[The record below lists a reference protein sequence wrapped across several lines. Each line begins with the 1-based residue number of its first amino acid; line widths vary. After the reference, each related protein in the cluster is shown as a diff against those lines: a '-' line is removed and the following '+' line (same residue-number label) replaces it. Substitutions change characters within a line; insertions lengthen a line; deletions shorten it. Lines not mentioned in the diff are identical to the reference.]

1 LAADYNGV
9 RVNIL
14 RQQNFEI
21 LLGLSQRQ
29 LFKNMP
35 QVSIGFQ
42 TIGFGGLDKTEEGGA
57 GHRAIRAAREQPILP
72 SDHIGTDGIFYQ
84 IVVRS

>member
-1 LAADYNGV
+1 
-9 RVNIL
+9 
-14 RQQNFEI
+14 
-21 LLGLSQRQ
+21 
-29 LFKNMP
+29 MP